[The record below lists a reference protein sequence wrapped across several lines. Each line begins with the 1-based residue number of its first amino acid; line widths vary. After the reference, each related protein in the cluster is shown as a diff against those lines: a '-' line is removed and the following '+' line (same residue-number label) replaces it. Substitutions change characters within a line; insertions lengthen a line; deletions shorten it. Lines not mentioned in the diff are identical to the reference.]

1 MNIKDAISTDVLGA
15 GNPIK
20 FYFKISTVFLL
31 ISFFGCKPE
40 ENSLPKIDIQKPTS
54 NQGFATGDTI
64 SVHFTVSDDKLVT
77 SYHIALLNEK
87 DETVASIAASV
98 NESEKDLKVG
108 FPIEPVYLPTGN
120 YVLLITAFDEEA
132 STIASVALRL
142 EQTPKRQVYYL
153 TQQDLKLTLRDLE
166 FNEISSHTFIDSI
179 ASFKVN
185 HRNEVYFVHFKKG
198 HLECRK
204 LLSHELV
211 WSTTDEVAVPGL
223 ISNYQVGPTFTYL
236 LGTNGDLISVDF
248 YGRLIGTSGIKGVVD
263 LYAEDSWKG
272 LLVLASD
279 LYLLNESSLIV
290 ESSLSINALVFL
302 RGNFPIASAIEKD
315 GATSTV
321 HKWSIENK
329 LSRTSTRTIQAATND
344 IVDFEVLPSGFAILL
359 NKALNFYPKNSIE
372 TLRLDVTK
380 PIYIEK
386 EILAQK
392 LFVIDEKGLSVFNPA
407 DQGLNNV
414 FPLNNVERIT
424 PVYSY

>member
-263 LYAEDSWKG
+263 FYADDSWNG
-272 LLVLASD
+272 VLVLANG
-279 LYLLNESSLIV
+279 LYLLNESSLII
-290 ESSLSINALVFL
+290 ESSLLVDGVDFL
-302 RGNFPIASAIEKD
+302 AGSFPSAFGFEKL
-315 GATSTV
+315 GTKTKV
-321 HKWSIENK
+321 TKYNIENQIDDSYDK
-329 LSRTSTRTIQAATND
+329 ILEVA
-344 IVDFEVLPSGFAILL
+344 VDDVVGLEVVSDGIAVLHGNILD
-359 NKALNFYPKNSIE
+359 FYPENTIE
-372 TLRLDVTK
+372 AITLNVSQPTF
-380 PIYIEK
+380 IQK
-386 EILAQK
+386 ELLSQK
-392 LFVIDEKGLSVFNPA
+392 LYIIHGGDLSIFNPTDQALRKVTNA
-407 DQGLNNV
+407 DNLEQIV
-414 FPLNNVERIT
+414 